1 MSLRSLL
8 IVPVAT
14 TFVFASVAFAQ
25 TAPANLNGTW
35 QVSVPEFHRNPT
47 LEIAQTGN
55 TFTGTWR
62 GPMGSFPVSGTVDAK
77 NQVKFT
83 VDFRK
88 GVSKIP
94 QLAKKIDADKAIG
107 QFTGTLKGTKMEGM
121 AAVPELEAGRTTA
134 WTAEAT
140 K

>member
-1 MSLRSLL
+1 MSLRTLFM
-8 IVPVAT
+8 VPAT
-14 TFVFASVAFAQ
+14 ATFLFASVAFAQ
-25 TAPANLNGTW
+25 TTPVNLNGKW
-35 QVSVPEFHRNPT
+35 QLAVPEFRRTPT
-47 LEIAQTGN
+47 LEITQTGN

-62 GPMGSFPVSGTVDAK
+62 GPLGSFPVIGSVDGK

-83 VDFRK
+83 VDFRT

-94 QLAKKIDADKAIG
+94 QMAKKIDANKAIG
-107 QFTGTLKGTKMEGM
+107 QFTGTVNGTKMEGT

-134 WTAEAT
+134 WSAEAV